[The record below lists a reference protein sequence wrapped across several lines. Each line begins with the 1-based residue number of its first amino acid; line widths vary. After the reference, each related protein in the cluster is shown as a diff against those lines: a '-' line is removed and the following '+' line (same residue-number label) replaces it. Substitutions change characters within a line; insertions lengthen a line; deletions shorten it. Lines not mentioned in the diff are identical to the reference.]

1 MPVIKAK
8 DATKVVLERVKA
20 LTKSEVLVGIPDAN
34 AARTDEEEAAKKGEP
49 ITNAGLGY
57 VHEFG
62 LPEKN
67 IPARPFLVPGV
78 ADVKDRVAKVLGT
91 AVKKALSGDHEAGE
105 VALTKVGLIA
115 ETSVKSR
122 IDEGPFAPLSPV
134 TLAQRKRR
142 GRTGEKP
149 LIDTAQMQRSVTH
162 VVRPKGET

>member
-1 MPVIKAK
+1 MPIIKTK
-8 DATKVVLERVKA
+8 DATKVVLARIKA

-62 LPEKN
+62 LPERN
-67 IPARPFLVPGV
+67 IPARPFLFPGIKGV
-78 ADVKDRVAKVLGT
+78 EGRLAKVLGNG
-91 AVKKALSGDHEAGE
+91 VKKTLSGDAEAADT
-105 VALTKVGLIA
+105 ALTKAGLIA
-115 ETSVKSR
+115 ETAVKTK
-122 IDEGPFAPLSPV
+122 IDEGPFVPLSPV
-134 TLAQRKRR
+134 TLAQRKAR

-162 VVRPKGET
+162 VVRQKGEA